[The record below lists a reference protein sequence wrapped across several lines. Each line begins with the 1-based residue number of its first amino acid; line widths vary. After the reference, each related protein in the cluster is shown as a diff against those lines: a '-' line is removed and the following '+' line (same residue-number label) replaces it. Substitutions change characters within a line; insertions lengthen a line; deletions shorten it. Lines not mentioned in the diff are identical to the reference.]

1 MYANTPTSM
10 ASFLGFI
17 SSINSRVS
25 TDSPSQDLF
34 RWCLHARIIKTVSH
48 HITSPIQKSKS
59 HAVKV
64 ILKKC
69 VCNIFVGSWAN
80 MQQHQ
85 NWLSVSFGPSWWMNY
100 STCLQI
106 IARMSS
112 SCAFLNRLNEP
123 HLSEGWNVLSREN
136 ADSVGVTNKRITC
149 ILLLDHIRWRTKPA
163 LEYKCIILYIIM
175 YNSTVSPSLPN
186 LRLAWEIVSSWKCH
200 KHAGATC

>member
-1 MYANTPTSM
+1 
-10 ASFLGFI
+10 
-17 SSINSRVS
+17 
-25 TDSPSQDLF
+25 
-34 RWCLHARIIKTVSH
+34 
-48 HITSPIQKSKS
+48 
-59 HAVKV
+59 
-64 ILKKC
+64 
-69 VCNIFVGSWAN
+69 

-149 ILLLDHIRWRTKPA
+149 ILLLDHIR
-163 LEYKCIILYIIM
+163 
-175 YNSTVSPSLPN
+175 
-186 LRLAWEIVSSWKCH
+186 
-200 KHAGATC
+200 